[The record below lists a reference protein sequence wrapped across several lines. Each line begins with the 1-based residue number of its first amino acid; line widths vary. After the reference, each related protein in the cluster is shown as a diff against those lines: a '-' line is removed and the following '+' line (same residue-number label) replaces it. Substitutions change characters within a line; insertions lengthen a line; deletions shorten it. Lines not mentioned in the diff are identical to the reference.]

1 MKWLSSLAFLRPLL
15 PDRVALRK
23 HLRKMALIFPL
34 LAAVPFLQANLRDR
48 ANLEDRILAAHNR
61 ERAALGV
68 PPLIWNAKLAGD
80 AGLWAEHL
88 TRIGYLVHSIDDPRD
103 PDPEGENLWAGT
115 KHHYPPEAMVGLWTA
130 EKRNFVPGLFPANSR
145 TGDLENVGHY
155 TQMMWRSTRLVGCAV
170 ATGARDD
177 FLVCRYSEGGN
188 VLGERPF

>member
-80 AGLWAEHL
+80 AVITFFASTLPDGAAI
-88 TRIGYLVHSIDDPRD
+88 RSIRALH
-103 PDPEGENLWAGT
+103 PE
-115 KHHYPPEAMVGLWTA
+115 
-130 EKRNFVPGLFPANSR
+130 
-145 TGDLENVGHY
+145 
-155 TQMMWRSTRLVGCAV
+155 
-170 ATGARDD
+170 
-177 FLVCRYSEGGN
+177 
-188 VLGERPF
+188 